1 MQLSFLGRSIT
12 IRVGHNECHYMVVPY
27 LECPLSS
34 SKCLL
39 GMEFEPR
46 DVVMDS
52 WSRQC
57 SHNCIETLFDVAVCM

>member
-1 MQLSFLGRSIT
+1 VSLYG
-12 IRVGHNECHYMVVPY
+12 
-27 LECPLSS
+27 CPLFGVSFIIH

-57 SHNCIETLFDVAVCM
+57 SQDCIETLFDVTVYM